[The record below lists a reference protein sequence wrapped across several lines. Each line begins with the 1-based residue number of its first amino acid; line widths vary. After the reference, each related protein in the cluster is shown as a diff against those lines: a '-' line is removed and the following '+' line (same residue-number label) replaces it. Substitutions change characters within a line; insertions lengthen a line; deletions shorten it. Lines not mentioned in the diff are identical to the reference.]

1 MRTMTTINWVRKHVM
16 ATDGTLTTT
25 AHTGRRGSWSFTIET
40 KRGGVP
46 VLDAVNAADGRRV
59 SQGHVSLRAAKA
71 AALALL
77 HPSEAMGWNA
87 NQGTGPIQYRAQWD
101 SRIFVVFETAAD
113 SLAFQWRDTETGYR
127 SDVYPVSG
135 IREARE
141 MAAAVLRDS
150 YPTETPSEAPQSSDD
165 PRAALGLA
173 LSAAGI
179 DYTPDQLAA
188 AADALALSIRRP

>member
-1 MRTMTTINWVRKHVM
+1 MRTMTTINWVRVQTRDMQGNHF
-16 ATDGTLTTT
+16 ATR
-25 AHTGRRGSWSFTIET
+25 HTGKRGSWDFTIVT
-40 KRGGVP
+40 P
-46 VLDAVNAADGRRV
+46 VGEAPKLIADSTDCRRVIQEHRSLKAAKNAA
-59 SQGHVSLRAAKA
+59 LE
-71 AALALL
+71 LL

-150 YPTETPSEAPQSSDD
+150 YPTETPSEAPQPSDD

-188 AADALALSIRRP
+188 AADALAFSILRP